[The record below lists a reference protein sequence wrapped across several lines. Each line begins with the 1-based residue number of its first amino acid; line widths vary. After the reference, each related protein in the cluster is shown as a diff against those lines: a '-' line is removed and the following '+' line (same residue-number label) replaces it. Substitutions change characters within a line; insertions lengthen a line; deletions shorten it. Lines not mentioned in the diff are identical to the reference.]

1 MAPASVEKAV
11 NVGSRGNKLAPT
23 ADQAATLWSDSAA
36 QAMFQGMCPSIKST
50 LLLMDSFLG
59 VLPGQALDFKK
70 LAEPTS
76 VDAVLYSQVC
86 RIITTYGKYVD
97 DISVSYFQ
105 GVHRWLPIIS
115 RRRFHDRLMNLRGPA
130 TADFSVLLLAMCL
143 VTSRPAEDSKS
154 RVRDQETLYLSSK
167 MLFAHAQSFTATS
180 THLIQAGLLIAT
192 YEYAQGLSDAA
203 FVSIGT
209 CARMAYAAGLS
220 NGALRDTRE
229 QGSLSDQDWA
239 CENHNLW
246 WGIVLCERYACLEIA
261 GMSAECLVERS
272 ID

>member
-1 MAPASVEKAV
+1 M
-11 NVGSRGNKLAPT
+11 GSRGNKLTPPT
-23 ADQAATLWSDSAA
+23 DQAATLWSDSAA
-36 QAMFQGMCPSIKST
+36 QGMFQGMCPSIKST

-59 VLPGQALDFKK
+59 VLPGQSLDFKK
-70 LAEPTS
+70 LAEPMS

-86 RIITTYGKYVD
+86 RIIATYGKYVD

-143 VTSRPAEDSKS
+143 VTSHPAEDSKS
-154 RVRDQETLYLSSK
+154 RARDQETLYLSAK

-220 NGALRDTRE
+220 NDALRQTH
-229 QGSLSDQDWA
+229 DQSSSPNRDSA

-246 WGIVLCERYACLEIA
+246 WGIILCERYACFCITGIMPEPL
-261 GMSAECLVERS
+261 SRHCTTF
-272 ID
+272 